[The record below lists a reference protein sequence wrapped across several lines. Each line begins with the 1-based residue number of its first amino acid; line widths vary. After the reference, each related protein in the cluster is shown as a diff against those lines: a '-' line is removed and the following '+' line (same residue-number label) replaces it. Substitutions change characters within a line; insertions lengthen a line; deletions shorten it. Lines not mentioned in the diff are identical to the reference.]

1 MTCWTFRPTPD
12 TVLGSPSLMP
22 SLLSQLCPNS
32 GLSGMKVLRGR
43 NGKAVLCFKIFFG
56 PGKVLAM
63 ARSGEEGN
71 LSFYGLL

>member
-1 MTCWTFRPTPD
+1 
-12 TVLGSPSLMP
+12 
-22 SLLSQLCPNS
+22 
-32 GLSGMKVLRGR
+32 MKVLRGR